1 MESLIYVGVGGF
13 FGAIARYLLAL
24 GANNLLEPRWGVF
37 PYGTLVVNIVG
48 SIGFAIFGVW
58 FSARTGMSP
67 QLRLLVGS
75 GFFGAFTTFSAFANE
90 SLALFDSG
98 ATALLLLNVLAN
110 NGLCLLGVALGLFLG
125 NRLFG
130 AV

>member
-1 MESLIYVGVGGF
+1 MESLIYVGIGGF
-13 FGAIARYLLAL
+13 FGANARYLLAL
-24 GANNLLEPRWGVF
+24 GTNNLLGPRWGMF
-37 PYGTLVVNIVG
+37 PYGTLVVNIIG
-48 SIGFAIFGVW
+48 SIGLAIFGVW

-90 SLALFDSG
+90 SLAMFDSG
-98 ATALLLLNVLAN
+98 ATMLLLLNVLAN

-125 NRLFG
+125 NRFFG